1 MIEIVKCSEYNVRVM
16 KNPDFKEKIPGFN
29 FSYPV
34 MNTIDI
40 CNILMSGGSV
50 EISMNGKAKSVWS
63 FEIETNTLK
72 ITGKGIEENH
82 IIADVAELGVEM
94 LKFFEENKAEIMQK
108 TLETNM
114 KKSQSKLGNQNAR
127 KDIEIYSSSDHFR

>member
-1 MIEIVKCSEYNVRVM
+1 MIEIIKCSEYNVRVM

-82 IIADVAELGVEM
+82 IIADVAELGAEM

-127 KDIEIYSSSDHFR
+127 KDIKIYSSSDHFR

>member
-1 MIEIVKCSEYNVRVM
+1 
-16 KNPDFKEKIPGFN
+16 
-29 FSYPV
+29 

-40 CNILMSGGSV
+40 CNILMNSGNK
-50 EISMNGKAKSVWS
+50 EISMNGRSKSVWS
-63 FEIETNTLK
+63 FETETNTLK

-82 IIADVAELGVEM
+82 TIADVVEHGEEM
-94 LKFFEENKAEIMQK
+94 LKFFEANKAGIMEK

-127 KDIEIYSSSDHFR
+127 KDSWASVYTE

>member
-1 MIEIVKCSEYNVRVM
+1 MIEIMKCSEYNVRAM
-16 KNPDFKEKIPGFN
+16 KQPNFKEKVPGFN

-40 CNILMSGGSV
+40 CNILMNGGSI
-50 EISMNGKAKSVWS
+50 EISMNGRSKSVWS
-63 FEIETNTLK
+63 FETETKTLK

-82 IIADVAELGVEM
+82 IIADVAELGEEM
-94 LKFFEENKAEIMQK
+94 LKFFEENKTKIMQK
-108 TLETNM
+108 TLKTNM

-127 KDIEIYSSSDHFR
+127 KDSLPPVYTD

>member
-1 MIEIVKCSEYNVRVM
+1 MINIVKCSEYNVRAM

-40 CNILMSGGSV
+40 CNIFMSGGSI
-50 EISMNGKAKSVWS
+50 EISMNGKSKSVWS
-63 FEIETNTLK
+63 FETETNTLK
-72 ITGKGIEENH
+72 ITGKGIEEEH
-82 IIADVAELGVEM
+82 TIADVVELGEEM
-94 LKFFEENKAEIMQK
+94 LKFFETNKAEIMEK

-114 KKSQSKLGNQNAR
+114 KKSQSKLGNQNAK
-127 KDIEIYSSSDHFR
+127 KDIEIYSPSNYF